1 LNKLYGGNEVNT
13 VKCKAC
19 EWVGDFGSTIAQKF
33 DGNFL
38 GDEEIEYTCPECGS
52 DEFEQIS

>member
-1 LNKLYGGNEVNT
+1 MNT